1 MADTTVKTTLLP
13 KLAVNGIRKNG
24 SVYVPYLLANSIAVA
39 VFFIFSAISQNKL
52 METLPYANYIV
63 VLMYI
68 GQFLLCVILAP
79 FLSSINSF
87 LIKRRKTELGLYSI
101 LGLEKKHIG
110 IIMTVETLITY
121 LISVSFGII
130 IAVVFSKLVFLL
142 LLNLTGLPV
151 QTRFSVSPLSFIVTL
166 IYFGIISLFNLCVNL
181 FQVSMTNPAE
191 LFKSSK
197 KGEKQPKHIA
207 LRTVV
212 GIICLG
218 GGYLIALNAKL
229 DGTIFLVFLFAV
241 WLVVMGTH
249 FLFTSGSI
257 AFLKSCMK
265 NKKFYYR
272 KENFI
277 TVSGMLYRLKKSASS
292 LVNICIFGTMAIITL
307 ICTISLF
314 IGQKDAATSQYPMDA
329 EYYFNADGS
338 YDTTVFDKYLA
349 ELSAENSVEVKDRI
363 DFSYTKIAADKN
375 RTDFLKYDEATSKNK
390 YTFRLITLDDY
401 NLTQNEHKELA
412 ENEVMIFSI
421 AADYGKDSINLA
433 GTDYIIKEELQ
444 KLNFVSKEINDP
456 FGSEYYII
464 MKNSDVISKTTEAFG
479 HDQSS
484 INYTIRFNMQG
495 SEADKTKF
503 IDELNVKFY
512 SIPESNLSN
521 NKIAFEKDM
530 HSMYGGLLFLGI
542 FFGIIFTVCMVLIMY
557 YKQISEGLED
567 KVNFDI
573 MQKVG
578 MSDREVR
585 TTIWRQVKM
594 IFFIP
599 IAVAILHTAIALKI
613 IASMMTLLRIYNS
626 TLVLLC
632 AGAVILVFGVF
643 YGISYIVTARAYYK
657 ITVNKSML

>member
-1 MADTTVKTTLLP
+1 MADTKVKTTLLP
-13 KLAVNGIRKNG
+13 KLAVNGISKNG
-24 SVYVPYLLANSIAVA
+24 SVYVPYLLASSVAVA
-39 VFFIFSAISQNKL
+39 IFFIFSAVSQNKL
-52 METLPYANYIV
+52 MKNLPYADYII

-121 LISVSFGII
+121 FVSVICGII
-130 IAVVFSKLVFLL
+130 IAVVFSKLIFLL
-142 LLNLTGLPV
+142 LLNLTGLPIE
-151 QTRFSVSPLSFIVTL
+151 TSFSVSPLSFVVTM
-166 IYFGIISLFNLCVNL
+166 IYFGIISLFNLAVNL

-197 KGEKQPKHIA
+197 KGEKQPKHVV
-207 LRTVV
+207 LRTVA
-212 GIICLG
+212 GILCLD
-218 GGYLIALNAKL
+218 GGYIIALNAKL
-229 DGTIFLVFLFAV
+229 DGSIFLVFLFAV

-257 AFLKSCMK
+257 AFLKSCIN
-265 NKKFYYR
+265 NKRFYYR

-314 IGQKDAATSQYPMDA
+314 IGQGGAVTSQYPMDA
-329 EYYFNADGS
+329 EYYFNADSS
-338 YDTTVFDKYLA
+338 YDTTVFDKYIT

-363 DFSYTKIAADKN
+363 DFSYTKMSADKN
-375 RTDFLKYDEATSKNK
+375 ATDFSKYNETTNSNK
-390 YTFRLITLDDY
+390 YILRLLTLDDY
-401 NLTQNEHKELA
+401 NTTQNEHKELS

-421 AADYGKDSINLA
+421 NADYGENTINLD
-433 GTDYIIKEELQ
+433 GTDYTIKEELQ
-444 KLNFVSKEINDP
+444 KLNFVSKEANDT
-456 FGSEYYII
+456 FGNEYYIV
-464 MKNSDVISKTTEAFG
+464 MKNSDVISKTAEAFG
-479 HDQSS
+479 CDKSS

-495 SEADKTKF
+495 LEADKTKF
-503 IDELNVKFY
+503 IDELNVKFD
-512 SIPESNLSN
+512 SIPESNMSG
-521 NKIAFEKDM
+521 NKIAFEKDL

-578 MSDREVR
+578 MSDSEVKL
-585 TTIWRQVKM
+585 TIRRQIKM

-599 IAVAILHTAIALKI
+599 IVVAVLHTAIALKI
-613 IASMMTLLRIYNS
+613 IASMMVLLRIYNTS
-626 TLVLLC
+626 LILLC

-643 YGISYIVTARAYYK
+643 YGISYVVTAGAYYK
-657 ITVNKSML
+657 IVKK